1 MDIFGG
7 FDAASDLGAAGGL
20 SGASLDADRAVAPA
34 AGGQQNP
41 FALVPA
47 GLPPPLSD
55 AAVTLIVTRERSEH
69 ANLFHA
75 TSDWLNAFITLHVAG
90 VIDGYA
96 GTRAGMERVQLLL
109 LDEQTGPF
117 EATIWRRVFSP
128 AFPVMQVS
136 ALRSAGA
143 ARRLLRRPLFSPP
156 GYSNFLLAAVSSE
169 SECHGRTQ
177 LLQSYRAFFLRGMG
191 LGALADP
198 LDVLPPEDA
207 ASASATASAGSSA
220 AGRRLRVTFVSRR
233 PYNEA
238 GVDHAFMGRQIEN
251 EEELIAALRGASAGG
266 PADIVR
272 LDLARMPVDE
282 QLASMARTD
291 VLVAMHGAALTYG
304 AVLPPHS
311 GILELW
317 PKDRD
322 MWRCFE
328 HLSGMAGMAYVRW
341 ENRDPAHFRADSR
354 GDYTRV
360 PPDEIVPM
368 YTGLLTDVRKRV
380 QAVLDGR
387 ALLG

>member
-1 MDIFGG
+1 M
-7 FDAASDLGAAGGL
+7 
-20 SGASLDADRAVAPA
+20 
-34 AGGQQNP
+34 
-41 FALVPA
+41 PA

-75 TSDWLNAFITLHVAG
+75 SSDWINAFITLHVAG
-90 VIDGYA
+90 IIDGHA
-96 GTRAGMERVQLLL
+96 GTRAGMERVQVLL

-117 EATIWRRVFSP
+117 ETTIWRRVFSP
-128 AFPVMQVS
+128 AFPVLQVS
-136 ALRSAGA
+136 ALRSAGTV
-143 ARRLLRRPLFSPP
+143 RPLLRRPLFSPP
-156 GYSNFLLAAVSSE
+156 GYSNFLLAAVTSE
-169 SECHGRTQ
+169 SECHARTQ

-198 LDVLPPEDA
+198 LDALPPPPPADG
-207 ASASATASAGSSA
+207 STASAPA
-220 AGRRLRVTFVSRR
+220 AARRLRVTFVSRR

-251 EEELIAALRGASAGG
+251 EEELVAALQASTEGG
-266 PADIVR
+266 PAEVVR

-282 QLASMARTD
+282 QLATMARTD

-304 AVLPPHS
+304 AVLPPHA
-311 GILELW
+311 GVLELW

-341 ENRDPAHFRADSR
+341 ENRDPGHFRADSN

-360 PPDEIVPM
+360 PPDEMLPM
-368 YTGLLTDVRKRV
+368 YAGLLAEVRKRV
-380 QAVLDGR
+380 QAAIDGQ
-387 ALLG
+387 ALMG